1 LHDTLAH
8 SLSGATVQLEA
19 VQALWDIKPHE
30 ARQMLD
36 QALEVTQN
44 GLTEARQPDR

>member
-1 LHDTLAH
+1 
-8 SLSGATVQLEA
+8 LEA